1 MKQLMAL
8 ALSLTLTA
16 SALAAP
22 APQDSTAGAGTT
34 KKSSKTRAKNS
45 EPSVADRLNEMQH
58 ALDAQQQ
65 QIHQLRQEVQSR
77 DSAIQQLQQQVNQ
90 AQSTAAPAEQK
101 ADTAASQNA
110 QAQQEVSAMK
120 SDVTDLKTNV
130 TNAALSLQDTQKN
143 VKDAMESPMAI
154 HFKGITITPGGF
166 LAAETVW
173 RQHALGSDVNTPFNT
188 IPFSGAS
195 QSAMSEFFGTGRQ
208 SRISFLGTGDIGSAK
223 ISGYVET
230 DFLSSPITANNNES
244 NSYSLRIRQAFGQ
257 AALKTGWTFTG
268 GQMWSLIT
276 ENRKGV
282 ENRNEA
288 LPMTID
294 PAYTVGF
301 SWARQ
306 YGFRIAKNLND
317 KMTVA
322 FAVENASTTVG
333 GHGSSPNFLV
343 GQQGASGGTYNPTA
357 NYSYNAT
364 PDFVGKIA
372 YDPGFGHYEV
382 FGLITDFRDRL
393 FPGALLSTPTATGA
407 YNDSSR
413 GGGAGANARVTV
425 AKHLDAGLH
434 FFGGEGIGRY
444 GTAQLSDVSVRP
456 DGVLAPIRS
465 YQGLATLEWHTKRL
479 DTYFNFGGEYAGR
492 TAFGTKV
499 GYGATGLKNSGCETE
514 SVPAATTTTVVTST
528 TTGTTAKLPNG
539 GATGSP
545 LSNGFDPGALSN
557 CTGDTRVIFEGTVGF
572 WYRLYS
578 GPKGRIQWGPQYS
591 YLSRNTWSGDSSLQ
605 PNATEN
611 MFLTS
616 FRYYLP

>member
-8 ALSLTLTA
+8 ALSLVLTA
-16 SALAAP
+16 TALAAP
-22 APQDSTAGAGTT
+22 APQDSTAGGGTT
-34 KKSSKTRAKNS
+34 KKSSKTKKS

-77 DSAIQQLQQQVNQ
+77 DSALQQLQQQVSQ
-90 AQSTAAPAEQK
+90 AQSAAAQAERK

-110 QAQQEVSAMK
+110 QSQQEVSAMK

-130 TNAALSLQDTQKN
+130 TNAALSLQETQKN
-143 VKDAMESPMAI
+143 VKDDIESPMAI

-173 RQHALGSDVNTPFNT
+173 RQHALGSDINTPFNSL
-188 IPFSGAS
+188 PFSGAS
-195 QSAMSEFFGTGRQ
+195 QSAMSEFFGSGRQ
-208 SRISFLGTGDIGSAK
+208 SRISFLGQGNIGSAK
-223 ISGYVET
+223 LASYVET
-230 DFLSSPITANNNES
+230 DFLSSPISANNNES
-244 NSYSLRIRQAFGQ
+244 NSYSLRVRQAWGQ
-257 AALKTGWTFTG
+257 GSLNSGWTFTG

-276 ENRKGV
+276 ETKKGV
-282 ENRNEA
+282 DNRTEA
-288 LPMTID
+288 IPLTID

-306 YGFRIAKNLND
+306 EGFRVSKNLG
-317 KMTVA
+317 KKTTLA

-333 GHGSSPNFLV
+333 GHGSSANFLV
-343 GQQGASGGTYNPTA
+343 GQQGSSGGTYNPTA

-364 PDFVGKIA
+364 PDFIGKIA
-372 YDPGFGHYEV
+372 FDPGFGHYEV
-382 FGLITDFRDRL
+382 FGVISDFRDRI
-393 FPGALLSTPTATGA
+393 FPGALLSTPTASGA
-407 YNDSSR
+407 YNDSGK
-413 GGGAGANARVTV
+413 GGGAGANARVTI
-425 AKHLDAGLH
+425 AKHLDVGLH
-434 FFGGEGIGRY
+434 FLGGDGIGRY
-444 GTAQLSDVSVRP
+444 GTAQLSDVTVRP

-479 DTYFNFGGEYAGR
+479 DAYFNFGGEYAGR
-492 TAFGTKV
+492 TAFGSGV
-499 GYGATGLKNSGCETE
+499 GYGATGLKNTGCSTET
-514 SVPAATTTTVVTST
+514 VPAATTTTVVTST
-528 TTGTTAKLPNG
+528 TKGTTSKLPNG

-545 LSNGFDPGALSN
+545 LSNGFDPGSLSN
-557 CTGDTRVIFEGTVGF
+557 CTGDTRAIFEGTLGF
-572 WYRLYS
+572 WYRLYT

-591 YLSRNTWSGDSSLQ
+591 YLSRDTWWGVGGQ
-605 PNATEN
+605 PTATEN